1 MRHSDLRRKGPAA
14 SRCRIE
20 RYITAT
26 PTLVLLEP
34 GARTR
39 RRAEMELEFVPRTF
53 LEIQARADDGL
64 RTPVGRIRK
73 YRQLR
78 GPGALPAHHD
88 KKPALTRPLAS
99 MPTATTRTT
108 PRRRNVRA
116 VDIVLTPPRSTSSA
130 TAPVY
135 DAPSRRRSGRPPA
148 PRRRRGCPDRRGNEP
163 GPPSRWPATTAR

>member
-26 PTLVLLEP
+26 PTLALLEP

-39 RRAEMELEFVPRTF
+39 RRAEMELEFVLRTF

-78 GPGALPAHHD
+78 GTGALSDHHD
-88 KKPALTRPLAS
+88 TIRAL
-99 MPTATTRTT
+99 
-108 PRRRNVRA
+108 
-116 VDIVLTPPRSTSSA
+116 
-130 TAPVY
+130 
-135 DAPSRRRSGRPPA
+135 GRPIDMDG
-148 PRRRRGCPDRRGNEP
+148 RGKRCGGFSCDV
-163 GPPSRWPATTAR
+163 